1 MCCKIER
8 MDRQQL
14 ADFLRRRREELHP
27 EDVGLSKGAR
37 RRVPGLRRGEIAEL
51 TGMSADYYTRL
62 EQARGPQPSAQMLA
76 AIARTL
82 RLTIDERDHLYRIS
96 GHHAPN
102 RTPLDSHVA
111 PALQRVLDRL
121 DDTPALVLS
130 SLAETLVQNR
140 LAEVLLGDHSRFSG
154 PQRSGVYRWFTNPA
168 ERALYPIEKQP
179 RQGRALTASLRVAYG
194 LAGPNSRAGDLVR
207 SLLKDSEEFAELWEQ
222 HEVARRFEDHKTL
235 LHPQV
240 GEIELDCQ
248 ALLTED
254 QSQTLLVLT
263 AAPRTEAAEKLALL
277 SVLGHEQFTS

>member
-1 MCCKIER
+1 MIVV

-14 ADFLRRRREELHP
+14 ADFLRHQRESLRP
-27 EDVGLSKGAR
+27 EDVGIRTGAR
-37 RRVPGLRRGEIAEL
+37 RRVAGLRREEVADL

-62 EQARGPQPSAQMLA
+62 EQGRGPQPSEQMLA
-76 AIARTL
+76 ALARAL
-82 RLTIDERDHLYRIS
+82 RLTVDERDHLYRIS
-96 GHHAPN
+96 GQNVPE

-140 LAEVLLGDHSRFSG
+140 LAAALFGDHSRFTG
-154 PQRSGVYRWFTNPA
+154 PARSGIYRWFTDPA
-168 ERALYPIEKQP
+168 ERTIYPEGDQA
-179 RQGRALTASLRVAYG
+179 RQGRALVASLRVAYG
-194 LAGPNSRAGDLVR
+194 AGGPGSRADQLVR
-207 SLLKDSEEFAELWEQ
+207 TLLRESAEFTELWER
-222 HEVARRFEDHKTL
+222 HEVAKRFEDHKVL
-235 LHPQV
+235 VHREV

-254 QSQTLLVLT
+254 QSQALLILT

-277 SVLGHEQFTS
+277 GVLGHEQFAH